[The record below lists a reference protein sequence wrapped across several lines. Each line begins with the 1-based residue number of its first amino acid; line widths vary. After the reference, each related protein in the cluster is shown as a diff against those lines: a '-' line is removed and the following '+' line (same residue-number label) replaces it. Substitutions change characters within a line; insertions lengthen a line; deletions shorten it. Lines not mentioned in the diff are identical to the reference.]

1 MPTLAAWSGSRSHV
15 GSIPSELGL
24 MAGINY
30 LHLNN
35 NSLSGT
41 IPPALGDCKYPV
53 WVDLSNNELE
63 GTIPRELAKQ
73 ARKMMKGT
81 PACI

>member
-1 MPTLAAWSGSRSHV
+1 MSRNSIAGSFRFVWIKDMLTLAAWSGSRSHV

-41 IPPALGDCKYPV
+41 IPPTLGD
-53 WVDLSNNELE
+53 
-63 GTIPRELAKQ
+63 
-73 ARKMMKGT
+73 
-81 PACI
+81 